1 MSSELTQ
8 AITEDNQILI
18 EVKDTLYQFY
28 YELLSEVKGKK

>member
-18 EVKDTLYQFY
+18 EVKDTLYQFIMNY
-28 YELLSEVKGKK
+28 